1 MDMLEGF
8 LAHNLEMLK
17 ILADDQHV
25 GVWINSG
32 DGEILY
38 ASSAVKEQYGVDPE
52 QLIGH
57 NATELVE
64 MGLASSQGLPETLRT
79 QEISKAVCTTQ
90 IGRKVAITC
99 YPFFRENGKLWRV
112 IGISRNM
119 EDSEGTRKE
128 EEFEEESSSRI
139 RIEEKLKEP
148 FIAVSSQMRTIM
160 DSLERL
166 GQSDA
171 TVMIRGE
178 SGVGKDGIAYRLH
191 KFSRR
196 AEQPYIVINC
206 ATIPENLIESELFG
220 YEKGAFTNATSS
232 KMGLFE
238 VANHGTIFLD
248 EVGDMPLA
256 VQVKLLRCIQN
267 RQILRVG
274 GKKMINLDV
283 RFITATNQPVE
294 EMVAAGKFR
303 EDLYYRLNVIK
314 LVIPPLRERYQDIM
328 PLARHFLGKFNKK
341 YSTDKQFS
349 KAVQRIFHA
358 YSWPG
363 NVRELENTVE
373 HAVALCPYAIIGP
386 QFVPQYITDAL
397 KREGEGGEL
406 MTLKEA
412 TEACEKKLLTEAML
426 RYPSSRKAAQVLG
439 CDQTTVLRKLKKYGL
454 NYESTE
460 RDENGKFFQ
469 MGL

>member
-1 MDMLEGF
+1 MDTVEDF
-8 LAHNLEMLK
+8 LARNLEMLK
-17 ILADDQHV
+17 MLADDQHV
-25 GVWINSG
+25 GVWINSD
-32 DGEILY
+32 DGRILY
-38 ASSAVKEQYGVDPE
+38 ASQAVREQYGVDPE
-52 QLIGH
+52 SLLGH
-57 NATELVE
+57 NSTELVE
-64 MGLASSQGLPETLRT
+64 TGLASGQSLPETLRT
-79 QEISKAVCTTQ
+79 HEISKAECVTK
-90 IGRKVAITC
+90 IGRKVSITC
-99 YPFFRENGKLWRV
+99 YPFFKENGKLWRV
-112 IGISRNM
+112 IGISRILGDTAGDRA
-119 EDSEGTRKE
+119 EDVE
-128 EEFEEESSSRI
+128 EEDSSRI

-148 FIAVSSQMRTIM
+148 FIAVSSQMRAIM
-160 DSLERL
+160 ESLERL
-166 GQSDA
+166 GRSDA

-196 AEQPYIVINC
+196 ANQPYVVINC

-238 VANHGTIFLD
+238 MANHGTIFLD

-314 LVIPPLRERYQDIM
+314 LMIPPLRERYQDIM
-328 PLARHFLGKFNKK
+328 PLARHFLGQFNKK
-341 YSTDKQFS
+341 YETKKQFS

-373 HAVALCPYAIIGP
+373 HAVALCPFAIIGP
-386 QFVPQYITDAL
+386 QFMPQYITDAL
-397 KREGEGGEL
+397 QKKGEGEI

-412 TEACEKKLLTEAML
+412 TEDCEKKLLAQAML
-426 RYPSSRKAAQVLG
+426 KYPSSRKAAQVLG

-454 NYESTE
+454 TYDAPDGGEKN
-460 RDENGKFFQ
+460 FIQ

>member
-1 MDMLEGF
+1 MDLMEDF
-8 LAHNLEMLK
+8 MARNMEMLK
-17 ILADDQHV
+17 ILADDQNV

-32 DGEILY
+32 NGQILY
-38 ASSAVKEQYGVDPE
+38 ASRGVREQYGVDPAV
-52 QLIGH
+52 LLGH
-57 NATELVE
+57 NSTELVE
-64 MGLASSQGLPETLRT
+64 TGLASGQSLPETLRT
-79 QEISKAVCTTQ
+79 RAISKAECVTK
-90 IGRKVAITC
+90 IGKKVSITC
-99 YPFFRENGKLWRV
+99 YPFFKENGKLWRIV
-112 IGISRNM
+112 GISRIVGDISGDR
-119 EDSEGTRKE
+119 EDNA
-128 EEFEEESSSRI
+128 EEESSSPI
-139 RIEEKLKEP
+139 HIEEKLKEP
-148 FIAVSSQMRTIM
+148 FIVVSSQMRAIM
-160 DSLERL
+160 ESLERL
-166 GQSDA
+166 GRSDA

-196 AEQPYIVINC
+196 ADQPYVVINC

-238 VANHGTIFLD
+238 MANHGTIFLD

-294 EMVAAGKFR
+294 EMVIAGKFR

-314 LVIPPLRERYQDIM
+314 LIIPPLRERYQDIM
-328 PLARHFLGKFNKK
+328 PLARYFLGQFNKK
-341 YSTDKQFS
+341 YETKKQFS

-373 HAVALCPYAIIGP
+373 HAVALCPFAIIGP

-397 KREGEGGEL
+397 QKKGEGEI

-412 TEACEKKLLTEAML
+412 TEACEKKLLAEAML
-426 RYPSSRKAAQVLG
+426 KYPSSRKAAQVLG

-454 NYESTE
+454 TYDAPEGGEKKN
-460 RDENGKFFQ
+460 FIQ

>member
-1 MDMLEGF
+1 MDLMEDF
-8 LAHNLEMLK
+8 MARNMEMLK
-17 ILADDQHV
+17 ILADDQNV

-32 DGEILY
+32 NGQILY
-38 ASSAVKEQYGVDPE
+38 ASRGVREQYGVDPAV
-52 QLIGH
+52 LLGH
-57 NATELVE
+57 NSTELVE
-64 MGLASSQGLPETLRT
+64 TGLASGQSLPETLRT
-79 QEISKAVCTTQ
+79 RAISKAECVTK
-90 IGRKVAITC
+90 IGKKVSITC
-99 YPFFRENGKLWRV
+99 YPFFKENGKLWRIV
-112 IGISRNM
+112 GISRIM
-119 EDSEGTRKE
+119 GDISGDREDNA
-128 EEFEEESSSRI
+128 EEESSSPI
-139 RIEEKLKEP
+139 HIEEKLKEP
-148 FIAVSSQMRTIM
+148 FIVVSSQMRAIM
-160 DSLERL
+160 ESLERL
-166 GQSDA
+166 GRSDA

-196 AEQPYIVINC
+196 ADQPYVVINC

-238 VANHGTIFLD
+238 MANHGTIFLD

-294 EMVAAGKFR
+294 EMVIAGKFR

-314 LVIPPLRERYQDIM
+314 LIIPPLRERYQDIM
-328 PLARHFLGKFNKK
+328 PLARYFLGQFNKK
-341 YSTDKQFS
+341 YETKKQFS

-373 HAVALCPYAIIGP
+373 HAVALCPFAIIGP

-397 KREGEGGEL
+397 QKKGEGEI

-412 TEACEKKLLTEAML
+412 TEACEKKLLAEAML
-426 RYPSSRKAAQVLG
+426 KYPSSRKAAQVLG

-454 NYESTE
+454 TYDAPEGGEKKN
-460 RDENGKFFQ
+460 FIQ

>member
-1 MDMLEGF
+1 MDTVEDF
-8 LAHNLEMLK
+8 LARNLEMLK
-17 ILADDQHV
+17 MLADDQHV
-25 GVWINSG
+25 GVWINSD
-32 DGEILY
+32 DGRILY
-38 ASSAVKEQYGVDPE
+38 ASQAVREQYGVDPE
-52 QLIGH
+52 SLLGH
-57 NATELVE
+57 NSTELVE
-64 MGLASSQGLPETLRT
+64 TGLASGQSLPETLRT
-79 QEISKAVCTTQ
+79 HEISKAECVTK
-90 IGRKVAITC
+90 IGRKVSITC
-99 YPFFRENGKLWRV
+99 YPFFKENGKLWRV
-112 IGISRNM
+112 IGISRILGDTAGDRA
-119 EDSEGTRKE
+119 EDVE
-128 EEFEEESSSRI
+128 EEDSSRI

-148 FIAVSSQMRTIM
+148 FIAVSSQMRAIM
-160 DSLERL
+160 ESLERL
-166 GQSDA
+166 GRSDA

-178 SGVGKDGIAYRLH
+178 SGVGKDGIAYRMH

-196 AEQPYIVINC
+196 ANQPYVVINC

-238 VANHGTIFLD
+238 MANHGTIFLD

-314 LVIPPLRERYQDIM
+314 LMIPPLRERYQDIM
-328 PLARHFLGKFNKK
+328 PLARHFLGQFNKK
-341 YSTDKQFS
+341 YETKKQFS

-373 HAVALCPYAIIGP
+373 HAVALCPFAIIGP
-386 QFVPQYITDAL
+386 QFMPQYITDAL
-397 KREGEGGEL
+397 QKKGEGEI

-412 TEACEKKLLTEAML
+412 TEDCEKKLLAQAML
-426 RYPSSRKAAQVLG
+426 KYPSSRKAAQVLG

-454 NYESTE
+454 TYDAPDGEEKN
-460 RDENGKFFQ
+460 FIQ

>member
-1 MDMLEGF
+1 MDLMEDF
-8 LAHNLEMLK
+8 MARNMEMLK
-17 ILADDQHV
+17 ILADDQNV

-32 DGEILY
+32 DGQILY
-38 ASSAVKEQYGVDPE
+38 ASRGVREQYGVDPAV
-52 QLIGH
+52 LLGH
-57 NATELVE
+57 NSTELVE
-64 MGLASSQGLPETLRT
+64 TGLASGQSLPETLRT
-79 QEISKAVCTTQ
+79 RAISKAECVTK
-90 IGRKVAITC
+90 IGKKVSITC
-99 YPFFRENGKLWRV
+99 YPFFKENGKLWRV
-112 IGISRNM
+112 IGISRIVGDING
-119 EDSEGTRKE
+119 DQE
-128 EEFEEESSSRI
+128 ESAEEESSSRI
-139 RIEEKLKEP
+139 HIEEKLKEP
-148 FIAVSSQMRTIM
+148 FIAVSSQMRAIM

-166 GQSDA
+166 GRSDA

-196 AEQPYIVINC
+196 ADQPYVVINC

-238 VANHGTIFLD
+238 MANHGTIFLD

-294 EMVAAGKFR
+294 EMEAAGKFR

-314 LVIPPLRERYQDIM
+314 LIIPPLRERYQDIM
-328 PLARHFLGKFNKK
+328 PLARHFLGQFNKK
-341 YSTDKQFS
+341 YETKKQFS

-373 HAVALCPYAIIGP
+373 HAVALCPFAIIGP

-397 KREGEGGEL
+397 QKKGEGEI

-412 TEACEKKLLTEAML
+412 TEACEKKLLAEAML
-426 RYPSSRKAAQVLG
+426 KYPSSRKAAQVLG

-454 NYESTE
+454 TYEAPE
-460 RDENGKFFQ
+460 GGEKKNFIQ

>member
-1 MDMLEGF
+1 MDMIEDF
-8 LAHNLEMLK
+8 FARNLEMLK
-17 ILADDQHV
+17 TLADDQSV
-25 GVWINSG
+25 GVWINSA

-38 ASSAVKEQYGVDPE
+38 ASRGVRDQYGVDPE
-52 QLIGH
+52 QLLGH
-57 NATELVE
+57 NATYLVE
-64 MGLASSQGLPETLRT
+64 RGLASSQGLLETLRT
-79 QEISKAVCTTQ
+79 REIGRAVCTTQ
-90 IGRKVAITC
+90 IGRKVSITC
-99 YPFFRENGKLWRV
+99 YPFFRENGKLWRI
-112 IGISRNM
+112 IGISRSL
-119 EDSEGTRKE
+119 EDTAEARKE
-128 EEFEEESSSRI
+128 EELEEESSSRI

-196 AEQPYIVINC
+196 AEQPYVVINC

-232 KMGLFE
+232 KIGLFE
-238 VANHGTIFLD
+238 MANHGTIFLD

-314 LVIPPLRERYQDIM
+314 LMIPPLRERYQDIM
-328 PLARHFLGKFNKK
+328 PLARHFLRNFNKK

-373 HAVALCPYAIIGP
+373 HAVALCPFAIIGP

-397 KREGEGGEL
+397 KREGEGGEV

-412 TEACEKKLLTEAML
+412 TEACEKKLLAEVML

-454 NYESTE
+454 TYESP
-460 RDENGKFFQ
+460 DPGENRKFFQ

>member
-1 MDMLEGF
+1 MDLMEDF
-8 LAHNLEMLK
+8 MARNMEMLK
-17 ILADDQHV
+17 ILADDQNV

-32 DGEILY
+32 DGQILY
-38 ASSAVKEQYGVDPE
+38 ASRGVREQYGVDPAA
-52 QLIGH
+52 LLGH
-57 NATELVE
+57 NSTELVE
-64 MGLASSQGLPETLRT
+64 TGLASGQSLPETLRT
-79 QEISKAVCTTQ
+79 RAISKAECVTK
-90 IGRKVAITC
+90 IGKKVSIVC
-99 YPFFRENGKLWRV
+99 YPFFKENGKLWRV
-112 IGISRNM
+112 VGISRIVGDISGDR
-119 EDSEGTRKE
+119 EDNA
-128 EEFEEESSSRI
+128 EEESSSPI
-139 RIEEKLKEP
+139 HIEEKLKEP
-148 FIAVSSQMRTIM
+148 FIAVSSQMRAIM
-160 DSLERL
+160 ESLERL
-166 GQSDA
+166 GRSDA

-196 AEQPYIVINC
+196 ADQPYVVINC

-238 VANHGTIFLD
+238 MANHGTIFLD

-314 LVIPPLRERYQDIM
+314 LIIPPLRERYQDIM
-328 PLARHFLGKFNKK
+328 PLARHFLGQFNKK
-341 YSTDKQFS
+341 YETKKQFS

-373 HAVALCPYAIIGP
+373 HAVALCPFAIIGP

-397 KREGEGGEL
+397 QKKGEGEI

-412 TEACEKKLLTEAML
+412 TEACEKKLLAETML
-426 RYPSSRKAAQVLG
+426 KYPSSRKAAQVLG

-454 NYESTE
+454 IYDAPEGGEKKN
-460 RDENGKFFQ
+460 FIQ

>member
-1 MDMLEGF
+1 MDLVEDFM
-8 LAHNLEMLK
+8 ARNMEMLK
-17 ILADDQHV
+17 ILADDQNV

-32 DGEILY
+32 DGQILY
-38 ASSAVKEQYGVDPE
+38 ASRGVREQYGVDPAV
-52 QLIGH
+52 LLGH
-57 NATELVE
+57 NSTELVE
-64 MGLASSQGLPETLRT
+64 TGLASGQSLPETLRT
-79 QEISKAVCTTQ
+79 RAISKAECVTK
-90 IGRKVAITC
+90 IGKKVSIIC
-99 YPFFRENGKLWRV
+99 YPFFKKNGKLWRV
-112 IGISRNM
+112 VGISRIVGDISGDR
-119 EDSEGTRKE
+119 EDNA
-128 EEFEEESSSRI
+128 EEESSSPI
-139 RIEEKLKEP
+139 HIEEKLKEP
-148 FIAVSSQMRTIM
+148 FIAVSSQMRAIM
-160 DSLERL
+160 ESLERL
-166 GQSDA
+166 GRSDA

-196 AEQPYIVINC
+196 ADQPYVVINC

-238 VANHGTIFLD
+238 MANHGTIFLD

-314 LVIPPLRERYQDIM
+314 LIIPPLRERYQDIM
-328 PLARHFLGKFNKK
+328 PLARHFLGQFNKK
-341 YSTDKQFS
+341 YETKKQFS

-373 HAVALCPYAIIGP
+373 HAVALCPFAIIGP

-397 KREGEGGEL
+397 QKKGEGEV

-412 TEACEKKLLTEAML
+412 TEACEKKLLAETML
-426 RYPSSRKAAQVLG
+426 KYPSSRKAAQVLG

-454 NYESTE
+454 TYDAPEGGEKKN
-460 RDENGKFFQ
+460 FIQ

>member
-1 MDMLEGF
+1 MDLVEDFM
-8 LAHNLEMLK
+8 ARNMEMLK
-17 ILADDQHV
+17 ILADDQNV

-32 DGEILY
+32 DGQILY
-38 ASSAVKEQYGVDPE
+38 ASRGVREQYGVDPAV
-52 QLIGH
+52 LLGH
-57 NATELVE
+57 NSTELVE
-64 MGLASSQGLPETLRT
+64 TGLASGQSLPETLRT
-79 QEISKAVCTTQ
+79 RAISKAECVTK
-90 IGRKVAITC
+90 IGKKVSIIC
-99 YPFFRENGKLWRV
+99 YPFFKKNGKLWRV
-112 IGISRNM
+112 VGISRIVGDISGDR
-119 EDSEGTRKE
+119 EDNA
-128 EEFEEESSSRI
+128 EEESSSPI
-139 RIEEKLKEP
+139 HIEEKLKEP
-148 FIAVSSQMRTIM
+148 FIAVSSQMRAIM
-160 DSLERL
+160 ESLERL
-166 GQSDA
+166 GRSDA

-196 AEQPYIVINC
+196 ADQPYVVINC

-238 VANHGTIFLD
+238 MANHGTIFLD

-314 LVIPPLRERYQDIM
+314 LIIPPLRERYQDIM
-328 PLARHFLGKFNKK
+328 PLARHFLGQFNKK
-341 YSTDKQFS
+341 YETKKQFS

-373 HAVALCPYAIIGP
+373 HAVALCPFAIIGP

-397 KREGEGGEL
+397 QKKGEGEV

-412 TEACEKKLLTEAML
+412 TEAGEKKLLAETML
-426 RYPSSRKAAQVLG
+426 KYPSSRKAAQVLG

-454 NYESTE
+454 TYDAPEGGEKKN
-460 RDENGKFFQ
+460 FIQ

>member
-1 MDMLEGF
+1 
-8 LAHNLEMLK
+8 
-17 ILADDQHV
+17 
-25 GVWINSG
+25 
-32 DGEILY
+32 
-38 ASSAVKEQYGVDPE
+38 
-52 QLIGH
+52 
-57 NATELVE
+57 
-64 MGLASSQGLPETLRT
+64 
-79 QEISKAVCTTQ
+79 
-90 IGRKVAITC
+90 
-99 YPFFRENGKLWRV
+99 
-112 IGISRNM
+112 
-119 EDSEGTRKE
+119 
-128 EEFEEESSSRI
+128 
-139 RIEEKLKEP
+139 
-148 FIAVSSQMRTIM
+148 
-160 DSLERL
+160 
-166 GQSDA
+166 
-171 TVMIRGE
+171 MIRGE

-196 AEQPYIVINC
+196 ADQPYVVINC

-238 VANHGTIFLD
+238 MANHGTIFLD

-294 EMVAAGKFR
+294 EMVIAGKFR

-314 LVIPPLRERYQDIM
+314 LIIPPLRERYQDIV
-328 PLARHFLGKFNKK
+328 PLARYFLGQFNKK
-341 YSTDKQFS
+341 YETKKQFS

-373 HAVALCPYAIIGP
+373 HAVALCPFAIIGP

-397 KREGEGGEL
+397 QKKGEGEI

-412 TEACEKKLLTEAML
+412 TEACEKKLLAEAML
-426 RYPSSRKAAQVLG
+426 KYPSSRKAAQVLG

-454 NYESTE
+454 TYDAPEGGEKKN
-460 RDENGKFFQ
+460 FIQ